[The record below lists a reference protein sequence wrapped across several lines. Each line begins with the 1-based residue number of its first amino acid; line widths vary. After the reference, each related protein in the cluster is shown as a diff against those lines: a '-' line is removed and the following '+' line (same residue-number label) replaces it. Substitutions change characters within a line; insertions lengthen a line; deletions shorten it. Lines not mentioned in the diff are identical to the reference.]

1 MASASTPFPF
11 RFEKAQLPYA
21 VTSTWKAVP
30 AVKGIATLTEAEL
43 DQAWGVGAQGMTAI
57 TTHGAVTNGGRDS
70 IQDTHHIMDM

>member
-1 MASASTPFPF
+1 
-11 RFEKAQLPYA
+11 
-21 VTSTWKAVP
+21 
-30 AVKGIATLTEAEL
+30 VKGIATLTEAEL